1 MDKTWDRAVFI
12 PACRESSLLPGCIK
26 SLAKIAPPHTL
37 LVLVINGR
45 IDASEETHADNDA
58 SFAWL
63 TQFPHVQQAPDQWMF
78 HLPNLDIIVLDR
90 WTKPFRLQ
98 SKQGVGTARALGAEF
113 ICDLYHSK
121 RLNQPWIWS
130 TDADARFP
138 HDYLTIPEEY
148 GTCIVP
154 YIHTDSTGSRPPQA
168 LEIYEYSLRYYAL
181 GLHHAQSPYAFPTIG
196 STILISIEAYEKS
209 HGFPHRM
216 AGEDFYLLAKASK
229 VSEIHYLNRSPIQ
242 LLCRDSDRVP
252 FGTGQGMATIEAN
265 QNTKELY
272 HPKIFDDLKLWLHY
286 LYTSSDAS
294 LLSDLESITTD
305 FPHKNKLR
313 KLLAQ
318 PAKGARIQTRRH
330 EWFDAFRTL
339 KWIHHM
345 RDTKWG
351 TLPYKQALIQAPFTN
366 LDASAQEEWQ
376 DKLRNLEETRI
387 SSAGRILFRSRM

>member
-1 MDKTWDRAVFI
+1 
-12 PACRESSLLPGCIK
+12 
-26 SLAKIAPPHTL
+26 
-37 LVLVINGR
+37 
-45 IDASEETHADNDA
+45 
-58 SFAWL
+58 
-63 TQFPHVQQAPDQWMF
+63 
-78 HLPNLDIIVLDR
+78 
-90 WTKPFRLQ
+90 
-98 SKQGVGTARALGAEF
+98 
-113 ICDLYHSK
+113 
-121 RLNQPWIWS
+121 
-130 TDADARFP
+130 
-138 HDYLTIPEEY
+138 
-148 GTCIVP
+148 
-154 YIHTDSTGSRPPQA
+154 
-168 LEIYEYSLRYYAL
+168 
-181 GLHHAQSPYAFPTIG
+181 
-196 STILISIEAYEKS
+196 
-209 HGFPHRM
+209 
-216 AGEDFYLLAKASK
+216 
-229 VSEIHYLNRSPIQ
+229 
-242 LLCRDSDRVP
+242 
-252 FGTGQGMATIEAN
+252 MATIEAN

-351 TLPYKQALIQAPFTN
+351 TLPYKQALTQAPFTN

-376 DKLRNLEETRI
+376 DKLRNMEEDRI